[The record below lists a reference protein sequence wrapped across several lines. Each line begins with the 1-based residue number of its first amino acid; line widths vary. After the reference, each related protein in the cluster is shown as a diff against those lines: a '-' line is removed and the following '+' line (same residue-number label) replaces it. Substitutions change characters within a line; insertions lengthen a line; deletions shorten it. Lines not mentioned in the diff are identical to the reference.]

1 MKIVLFTFA
10 LFCLSSGLKNNSYP
24 GDSYEKFTEFVS
36 MYHKTYNSTKEYWY
50 RYNIFKNNYL
60 KINEVNSNNNSY
72 TLGINK
78 FADLTHR
85 EFSSKYFGLGKNFT
99 KGIKKNMYK
108 RDTRFT
114 DKPIGDLPDS
124 VDWRADGLVTNVKD
138 QGQCGSCWAFSA
150 IATLEGQHSRKAG
163 KIVSLSEQNIV
174 DCANNYGNEG
184 CMGGWPN
191 AALSYVRYNGG
202 VDTESSY
209 PYEAVDEN
217 CEFNR
222 TDVGSLV
229 SEVINITKGNYTQ
242 LMNAI
247 SVVGPISVAIDAESD
262 FQFYESGV
270 FESEDCSSTSLDHA
284 VTVVGYGVS
293 HGGKKYYIIKN
304 SWGTD
309 WGEDGYIYFSRDINN
324 MCGILENTCY
334 PIV

>member
-1 MKIVLFTFA
+1 M
-10 LFCLSSGLKNNSYP
+10 NNDNKSY
-24 GDSYEKFTEFVS
+24 K
-36 MYHKTYNSTKEYWY
+36 
-50 RYNIFKNNYL
+50 
-60 KINEVNSNNNSY
+60 
-72 TLGINK
+72 LGINK
-78 FADLTHR
+78 FADLTHT

-99 KGIKKNMYK
+99 KVNKKNIYK
-108 RDTRFT
+108 RDSRFV
-114 DKPIGDLPDS
+114 DKPVSYLPDS
-124 VDWRADGLVTNVKD
+124 VDWRSDGLVTNVKD

-163 KIVSLSEQNIV
+163 KLISLSEQNIV
-174 DCANNYGNEG
+174 DCAFDYGNEG

-202 VDTESSY
+202 VDTEVSY

-217 CEFNR
+217 CEFNK

-247 SVVGPISVAIDAESD
+247 AVVGPISVAIDAESD

-270 FESEDCSSTSLDHA
+270 FESDDCSSTALDHA

-293 HGGKKYYIIKN
+293 HSGKKYYIIKN

-309 WGEDGYIYFSRDINN
+309 WGEDGYIYFSRDVNN